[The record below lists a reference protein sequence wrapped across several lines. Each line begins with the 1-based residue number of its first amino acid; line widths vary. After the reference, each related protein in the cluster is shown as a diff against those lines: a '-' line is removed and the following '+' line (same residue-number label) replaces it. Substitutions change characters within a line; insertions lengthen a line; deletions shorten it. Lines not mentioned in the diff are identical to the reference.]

1 MPDDGL
7 NPAQRDAVRTL
18 SGPLLVLAGAGTGK
32 TRVITYRI
40 AALVRSGIRPNR
52 ILAVTFTNKAA
63 REMRDRALRLLGRR
77 RPQVDPPEIST
88 FHSLCVRVLRRHIRR
103 LGYPSDFPIYDR
115 SDQETVAR
123 GVLRELRVSSDR
135 LRPGDLVSR
144 ISTLKSQ
151 SLGPAAAREAALG
164 DLGQTVAAAYDRY
177 QATLRAAGAVDFD
190 DLLLLTE
197 SLFSEYP
204 EVRFAEASRF
214 DHLLIDEYQ
223 DTNGLQYR
231 IVRALAERHRNL
243 CVVGDDDQSIYGWR
257 GAEVE
262 HILNFAR
269 DWPDAKVVKL
279 EENYRCR
286 APIIEVANRL
296 ISHNSSRH
304 AKTLRP
310 AKAGGDPPR
319 FARFDDESREAE
331 AVVGEIRRR
340 LDQEATPRVVASD
353 FAILFRTNEQPR
365 AFEIEL
371 RRARVPYVLVGG
383 QSFYDRREI
392 KDLMSYLR
400 VLANPTDEVSLLRII
415 NVPARGIGP
424 GSVES
429 LLAVA
434 VARAEPLWTALPH
447 ALAEGAVPEVVR
459 ARVSAFI
466 DLIERHRAR
475 VERTPLVD
483 LIRGLVDA
491 IGYRAELSRLY
502 PTAGDAEAR
511 WASVE
516 ELFNAAGLFAARADA
531 PTLRGFL
538 EEAVLAG
545 REEDRNETDPRR
557 EHAVTLMTLHSAKGL
572 EFKHVYLVGLE
583 EGLLPHHRALA
594 ERDGEVAEERR
605 LCYVGVTRAQE
616 TLTVT
621 MAKTRMRWGR
631 AEPAIPSRFVAEM
644 RGETARA
651 RALAEAERARRKR
664 GDRGPDGDAPRR
676 GRPHPEP
683 SAGRTTRGDTSRARA
698 ALRKKKSR
706 SP

>member
-7 NPAQRDAVRTL
+7 NPAQREAVQTL

-63 REMRDRALRLLGRR
+63 REMRERALRLLGRR
-77 RPQVDPPEIST
+77 RQQVDPPEIST
-88 FHSLCVRVLRRHIRR
+88 FHSLCVRILRRHIRR
-103 LGYPSDFPIYDR
+103 LGYPADFAIYDR

-123 GVLRELRVSSDR
+123 GALRELRVASDR

-144 ISTLKSQ
+144 ISALKAQ

-164 DLGQTVAAAYDRY
+164 DLGQTVAAAYERY
-177 QATLRAAGAVDFD
+177 QTTLRAAGAVDFD

-197 SLFSEYP
+197 SLFGEYP

-262 HILNFAR
+262 HILHFAR

-279 EENYRCR
+279 EDNYRCR

-296 ISHNSSRH
+296 ISHNASRH

-310 AKAGGDPPR
+310 AKPGGDPPR

-331 AVVGEIRRR
+331 AVVSEIRRR

-434 VARAEPLWTALPH
+434 VARGEPLWAALPH
-447 ALAEGAVPEVVR
+447 ALSGGAVPEAVG
-459 ARVSAFI
+459 ARVSAFV
-466 DLIERHRAR
+466 DLIEQHRTR
-475 VERTPLVD
+475 VARTPLVD

-502 PTAGDAEAR
+502 PAAGDAEAR

-516 ELFNAAGLFAARADA
+516 ELFNAAALFAARVDT

-545 REEDRNETDPRR
+545 REDDRDEADPRR

-572 EFKHVYLVGLE
+572 EFKHVYLVGME

-616 TLTVT
+616 SLTVT
-621 MAKTRMRWGR
+621 MAKTRMKWGR

-651 RALAEAERARRKR
+651 VALAEAERARRGR

-676 GRPHPEP
+676 ERPKPAA
-683 SAGRTTRGDTSRARA
+683 SLGRTPRGDSARARS